1 MKMKC
6 ESDVPN
12 PVIKEKDHSRVV
24 DSQEKG
30 LNDAP
35 AGELHR
41 HQPTFCLSMTTDC
54 GSES

>member
-1 MKMKC
+1 M
-6 ESDVPN
+6 
-12 PVIKEKDHSRVV
+12 KEKDHLRIA

-41 HQPTFCLSMTTDC
+41 HQPTFCLSMTMDC